1 MYVRRHKLPSYPL
14 FPPNQSYPPR
24 LRGNQKRGK
33 YKKYGAS
40 PWRWR
45 VENGDMLHYL
55 TNYLC
60 GGQQRT
66 KAGKTRL
73 FLPPS
78 DTSAAFLSYKYGEI
92 VR

>member
-1 MYVRRHKLPSYPL
+1 MEVESGEWRYASLPM
-14 FPPNQSYPPR
+14 
-24 LRGNQKRGK
+24 
-33 YKKYGAS
+33 
-40 PWRWR
+40 W
-45 VENGDMLHYL
+45 
-55 TNYLC
+55 
-60 GGQQRT
+60 RT

>member
-1 MYVRRHKLPSYPL
+1 MEVGSGEWRY
-14 FPPNQSYPPR
+14 
-24 LRGNQKRGK
+24 
-33 YKKYGAS
+33 AS
-40 PWRWR
+40 LS
-45 VENGDMLHYL
+45 DL

-60 GGQQRT
+60 GGQQRA

-92 VR
+92 VW